1 MQLRIILSTLRFK
14 RLNIAQEATDF
25 HYIMMTEKEQYSW
38 ERCDDAGDDD
48 DAGNVDAGAG
58 GDDANALVVSCGEH
72 NGTKSDSC
80 DNDENDE
87 DHGYHDN
94 HRDDDDDGNFETIC
108 CALKDA
114 LQTQCSGTFG
124 RAGFLG
130 M

>member
-14 RLNIAQEATDF
+14 RFKHCTRSDRYQ
-25 HYIMMTEKEQYSW
+25 HSW
-38 ERCDDAGDDD
+38 ERCDDAGDDGN
-48 DAGNVDAGAG
+48 AGPGAG
-58 GDDANALVVSCGEH
+58 GDDANALVCLMWGH
-72 NGTKSDSC
+72 YGTTSDSC
-80 DNDENDE
+80 DNDEDLG
-87 DHGYHDN
+87 DDDYHDN
-94 HRDDDDDGNFETIC
+94 HGDDDDDGNFETIC